1 MTTRSGLFDCAAA
14 GPASSRASRGTKS
27 ERRSMAFSFRQ
38 WQRGACAQVEVASTA
53 DVKPTQ
59 PTLWVWYGRRI
70 TRRHGFRKSGAL
82 TCSSHTI
89 APAKPGCGS
98 MTTIKS
104 IFFDIGDTLG
114 IPAFS
119 PPPAGSFASTCFSS
133 WRSCSAPCPIEACGS
148 ASYRTPAI
156 STARA
161 WTRSLNAAGIR
172 DFFDPA
178 LRLYSKDVGL
188 EKNSPE
194 IFRVA
199 AERAGLAATPQACL
213 FVGENETE
221 RGFASDA
228 GLRTCPHPL
237 LVSGV
242 LGDGG
247 S

>member
-1 MTTRSGLFDCAAA
+1 
-14 GPASSRASRGTKS
+14 
-27 ERRSMAFSFRQ
+27 
-38 WQRGACAQVEVASTA
+38 
-53 DVKPTQ
+53 
-59 PTLWVWYGRRI
+59 
-70 TRRHGFRKSGAL
+70 
-82 TCSSHTI
+82 
-89 APAKPGCGS
+89 

-114 IPAFS
+114 IPVFS
-119 PPPAGSFASTCFSS
+119 PPPVQLVRVDLFFFAAELL
-133 WRSCSAPCPIEACGS
+133 RSLSDRGLRLGI
-148 ASYRTPAI
+148 I
-156 STARA
+156 SNTGDIDGARLDE
-161 WTRSLNAAGIR
+161 TLNAAGIR
-172 DFFDPA
+172 DFFEPA

-199 AERAGLAATPQACL
+199 AERAGPAATPQACL

-242 LGDGG
+242 LGDSQAVAGG
-247 S
+247 VQVVSSSSG

>member
-1 MTTRSGLFDCAAA
+1 
-14 GPASSRASRGTKS
+14 
-27 ERRSMAFSFRQ
+27 
-38 WQRGACAQVEVASTA
+38 
-53 DVKPTQ
+53 
-59 PTLWVWYGRRI
+59 
-70 TRRHGFRKSGAL
+70 
-82 TCSSHTI
+82 
-89 APAKPGCGS
+89 

-114 IPAFS
+114 IPVFS
-119 PPPAGSFASTCFSS
+119 PPGQLVRVNLFFFVPDLL
-133 WRSCSAPCPIEACGS
+133 RSLADRGFRLGI
-148 ASYRTPAI
+148 I
-156 STARA
+156 SNTGDIDGAVLDEI
-161 WTRSLNAAGIR
+161 LNAAGIR

-199 AERAGLAATPQACL
+199 AERAGLAGTPQACL

-228 GLRTCPHPL
+228 GLRTCPHAL
-237 LVSGV
+237 LMDKV
-242 LGDGG
+242 LDDG

>member
-1 MTTRSGLFDCAAA
+1 
-14 GPASSRASRGTKS
+14 
-27 ERRSMAFSFRQ
+27 
-38 WQRGACAQVEVASTA
+38 
-53 DVKPTQ
+53 
-59 PTLWVWYGRRI
+59 
-70 TRRHGFRKSGAL
+70 
-82 TCSSHTI
+82 
-89 APAKPGCGS
+89 

-114 IPAFS
+114 IPVFS
-119 PPPAGSFASTCFSS
+119 PSGQLVRVNLFFFVADLL
-133 WRSCSAPCPIEACGS
+133 RSLADQGFRLGI
-148 ASYRTPAI
+148 I
-156 STARA
+156 SNTGDIDGAVLDEI
-161 WTRSLNAAGIR
+161 LNAAGIR

-199 AERAGLAATPQACL
+199 AERAGLAGTPQACL

-237 LVSGV
+237 LMDKV
-242 LGDGG
+242 LDDG

>member
-1 MTTRSGLFDCAAA
+1 
-14 GPASSRASRGTKS
+14 
-27 ERRSMAFSFRQ
+27 
-38 WQRGACAQVEVASTA
+38 VEVAGTA
-53 DVKPTQ
+53 DVKPRQ
-59 PTLWVWYGRRI
+59 QTLWGWLPKKWRVDRQN
-70 TRRHGFRKSGAL
+70 
-82 TCSSHTI
+82 HTI
-89 APAKPGCGS
+89 VPAKPGCSS

-119 PPPAGSFASTCFSS
+119 PPPVRLVRVDLFFFVAELL
-133 WRSCSAPCPIEACGS
+133 RSLSDRGLRLGI
-148 ASYRTPAI
+148 I
-156 STARA
+156 SNTGDIDGARLDE
-161 WTRSLNAAGIR
+161 TLNAASVR

-242 LGDGG
+242 LGDSQAVTGG
-247 S
+247 VQVVSSSSG

>member
-1 MTTRSGLFDCAAA
+1 
-14 GPASSRASRGTKS
+14 
-27 ERRSMAFSFRQ
+27 
-38 WQRGACAQVEVASTA
+38 
-53 DVKPTQ
+53 
-59 PTLWVWYGRRI
+59 
-70 TRRHGFRKSGAL
+70 
-82 TCSSHTI
+82 
-89 APAKPGCGS
+89 

-114 IPAFS
+114 IPVFS
-119 PPPAGSFASTCFSS
+119 PSGQLVRVNLFFFVADLL
-133 WRSCSAPCPIEACGS
+133 
-148 ASYRTPAI
+148 
-156 STARA
+156 
-161 WTRSLNAAGIR
+161 RSLADQGFRLGIISNTGDIDGAVLDEILNTAGIR

-199 AERAGLAATPQACL
+199 AERAGLAGTPQACL

-237 LVSGV
+237 LMDKV
-242 LGDGG
+242 LDDG

>member
-1 MTTRSGLFDCAAA
+1 LR
-14 GPASSRASRGTKS
+14 
-27 ERRSMAFSFRQ
+27 
-38 WQRGACAQVEVASTA
+38 QVEVAGPA
-53 DVKPTQ
+53 DVKPGQ
-59 PTLWVWYGRRI
+59 PTLWGWLPKKWRVDRQ
-70 TRRHGFRKSGAL
+70 
-82 TCSSHTI
+82 SHTI
-89 APAKPGCGS
+89 VPAKPGCNS

-119 PPPAGSFASTCFSS
+119 PPPVRLVRVDLFFFVAELL
-133 WRSCSAPCPIEACGS
+133 RSLSDRGLRLGI
-148 ASYRTPAI
+148 I
-156 STARA
+156 SNTGDIDGARLDE
-161 WTRSLNAAGIR
+161 TLNAAGVR

-194 IFRVA
+194 IFLVA
-199 AERAGLAATPQACL
+199 TERAGLAATPQACL

-242 LGDGG
+242 LGDSQAVAGG
-247 S
+247 VQVVSSSSG